1 MPDPKDLISLIFN
14 SDAPFTYRLDK
25 LDKKYGIPN
34 WEDNGKTFSTHKM
47 AYGNDN
53 IGFFVYPEIQEIDN
67 ELVDFTKPPYKFN
80 AGMESALDNENYV
93 RMPDEET
100 AKWFTENYKN
110 IDWKKELNV
119 DIIPDVSEQE
129 EKKLWNHIYKI
140 TQNSNLTAG
149 ILGTLYQESRLNH
162 KSVNKSGAEGIAQ
175 LTNDKLDA
183 YKSWLKQKRLP
194 DTGENQITFVLEYLS
209 DFNNDEWTK
218 EYNRTRE
225 VLKLPIIIKKEK
237 DKTGKEVEI
246 RLYVDKNGGTY
257 KADEYEKSI
266 KQFNPKW
273 LDYSYEKFNNI
284 NWNNKTPEE
293 AVSIFTNTFERP
305 LDNIKARIRKKAARY
320 FYNKYNSIP
329 IHKAGGEFNYI
340 ENMKQITIEIEDKE
354 YEVLVAETEEEKVK
368 GLHDVIEMNDNEGM
382 LFVYDNPQHV
392 DFWMKDTEIPLD
404 IVFIDEDEEVISVKQ
419 GIPFSE
425 EFISEDNVKYVLE
438 VNQNSGIKPG
448 DDVDFDDEDWEE
460 SLSTMH
466 VIGSDGTSQFELLG
480 GERIFSRPN
489 TRILVKGARRAY
501 KSKKD
506 SDYKRLGKQVFKYL
520 KIQDNNDPSYVE
532 MKKAE

>member
-320 FYNKYNSIP
+320 FYNKYNSSP

-354 YEVLVAETEEEKVK
+354 YEVLVAETDEEKVK
-368 GLHDVIEMNDNEGM
+368 GLQDVIEMNDNEGM

>member
-25 LDKKYGIPN
+25 LDKKYGVPN

-53 IGFFVYPEIQEIDN
+53 TGFFVYPEIQEIDN

-293 AVSIFTNTFERP
+293 AASIFTNTFERP
-305 LDNIKARIRKKAARY
+305 LDNIKARIRK
-320 FYNKYNSIP
+320 NTISITL
-329 IHKAGGEFNYI
+329 FLYI
-340 ENMKQITIEIEDKE
+340 K
-354 YEVLVAETEEEKVK
+354 
-368 GLHDVIEMNDNEGM
+368 
-382 LFVYDNPQHV
+382 
-392 DFWMKDTEIPLD
+392 
-404 IVFIDEDEEVISVKQ
+404 
-419 GIPFSE
+419 
-425 EFISEDNVKYVLE
+425 
-438 VNQNSGIKPG
+438 
-448 DDVDFDDEDWEE
+448 
-460 SLSTMH
+460 
-466 VIGSDGTSQFELLG
+466 
-480 GERIFSRPN
+480 
-489 TRILVKGARRAY
+489 
-501 KSKKD
+501 
-506 SDYKRLGKQVFKYL
+506 
-520 KIQDNNDPSYVE
+520 
-532 MKKAE
+532 